1 MQTLHILLAEP
12 DETHHPI
19 LQEGLQP
26 FAPNCVLHNAPSEEQ
41 ANQILHDLES
51 QGQMLAVAIAHSAPP
66 ILSGID
72 LLASIYKR
80 QAFHKTR
87 TLLLVTRPSTQELL
101 RAINEAHVSHI
112 LTYPLSPQTL
122 TDTLRVLLT
131 EYIVFRGLDAHKYP
145 ALLDQQTLLTCVRR
159 KGTL

>member
-12 DETHHPI
+12 DETQLLL
-19 LQEGLQP
+19 LQQGLRP
-26 FAPNCVLHNAPSEEQ
+26 FDLDCIVHQAPSEETAYQ
-41 ANQILHDLES
+41 VLHHLET
-51 QGQMLAVAIAHSAPP
+51 QGKMLAVAIAHSSPP
-66 ILSGID
+66 RLSGID
-72 LLASIYKR
+72 LLASIYQR

-87 TLLLVTRPSTQELL
+87 TLLLVTQPSTQELL

-112 LTYPLSPQTL
+112 LTCPISPQTL

-145 ALLDQQTLLTCVRR
+145 SLLDQQTLLACVRR
-159 KGTL
+159 KGLL